1 MQAETK
7 PLTRSI
13 QPCERAS
20 YRTAP
25 LYFPRFLV
33 LNSATGVVIGALFIA
48 AVLMSDA
55 GGIAT
60 LIDASTTSLLSAT
73 LFVAKGIV
81 LCASIVVL
89 LAILAATTRSR
100 GNRFH
105 FKDSA

>member
-7 PLTRSI
+7 LLMRSI
-13 QPCERAS
+13 QPSERAK
-20 YRTAP
+20 YQTAP
-25 LYFPRFLV
+25 LDFPRLLV
-33 LNSATGVVIGALFIA
+33 VNSATGVVIGALFIA